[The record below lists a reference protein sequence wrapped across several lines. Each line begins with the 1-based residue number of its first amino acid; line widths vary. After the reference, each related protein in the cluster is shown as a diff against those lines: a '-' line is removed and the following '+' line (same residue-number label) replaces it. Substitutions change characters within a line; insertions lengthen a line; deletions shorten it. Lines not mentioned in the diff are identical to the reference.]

1 MNTDFL
7 RAVKLMRQAQRQYN
21 KYCDRV
27 SLEWVKDTEKEV
39 DKMIYAYEHPTLL

>member
-1 MNTDFL
+1 MDTDFL

-27 SLEWVKDTEKEV
+27 SLEWAKETEQNV
-39 DKMIYAYEHPTLL
+39 DNMISSYDNPTLL